1 MRTRVGAAKKQVEK
15 KEKVA
20 RREKSQA
27 KWIREQEKKIPAYST
42 GAQIKKFW
50 ENHQAIGSE
59 EDWESETDSSLE
71 VERSQVKEVINLKK

>member
-1 MRTRVGAAKKQVEK
+1 MQERR
-15 KEKVA
+15 KVRLSGSESK
-20 RREKSQA
+20 RRKFQH
-27 KWIREQEKKIPAYST
+27 ST